1 MPIHTLQTIP
11 QEPEETPFS
20 GLLQGLAICL
30 LALTLFKLLGPA
42 GILVAAVI
50 LLLRRYLLLEDYCED
65 WAETCCCEQGS
76 YEADAAPPRPD
87 ALPQRDAHLVRRV
100 VQSDT
105 RQGVVRPHLRARAA
119 RDAGAVSVTSRDTH
133 VAAMA

>member
-1 MPIHTLQTIP
+1 MPIQTLRTIP

-30 LALTLFKLLGPA
+30 LALTLFRLLGPA

-50 LLLRRYLLLEDYCED
+50 LLLRRYLLREDLCED

-76 YEADAAPPRPD
+76 YEVDAPEEQRPTAPVADVLTTRVEQQTPPAPAVDAAT
-87 ALPQRDAHLVRRV
+87 RR
-100 VQSDT
+100 
-105 RQGVVRPHLRARAA
+105 RRAA
-119 RDAGAVSVTSRDTH
+119 E
-133 VAAMA
+133 AAERRAKQSI

>member
-30 LALTLFKLLGPA
+30 LSLTLFKLLGPA

-50 LLLRRYLLLEDYCED
+50 LLLRRYLLREALCED
-65 WAETCCCEQGS
+65 WAEACCCEQGS
-76 YEADAAPPRPD
+76 YDADAAPLRPEQQTPPAPVVD
-87 ALPQRDAHLVRRV
+87 AATRR
-100 VQSDT
+100 
-105 RQGVVRPHLRARAA
+105 RRAA
-119 RDAGAVSVTSRDTH
+119 E
-133 VAAMA
+133 AAERRATQSI